1 MKLSNMFKKTS
12 RRGYISLGEGKPAH
26 MAPEVPEGLLKKCNV
41 CKSAILTEDVKN
53 GYYIC
58 PKCQNYFRV
67 HAMHRIEMVADAG
80 TFEEWDK
87 GLTSGNPLH
96 YKGQPVRG
104 FRLLYLPVQEAPECR
119 RGSTL

>member
-53 GYYIC
+53 VYLSKMSELFPC
-58 PKCQNYFRV
+58 AC
-67 HAMHRIEMVADAG
+67 DAP
-80 TFEEWDK
+80 D
-87 GLTSGNPLH
+87 
-96 YKGQPVRG
+96 
-104 FRLLYLPVQEAPECR
+104 
-119 RGSTL
+119 

>member
-41 CKSAILTEDVKN
+41 CKSAILTEDVKK

-67 HAMHRIEMVADAG
+67 HAMRRIEMVADAD

-96 YKGQPVRG
+96 YKGYEER
-104 FRLLYLPVQEAPECR
+104 
-119 RGSTL
+119 